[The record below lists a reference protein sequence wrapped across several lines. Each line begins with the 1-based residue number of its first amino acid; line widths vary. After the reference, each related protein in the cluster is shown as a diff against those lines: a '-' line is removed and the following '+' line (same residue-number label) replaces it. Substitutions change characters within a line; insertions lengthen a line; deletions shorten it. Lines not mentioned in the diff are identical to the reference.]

1 MAAPAGVSV
10 LQLFANDTN
19 HLFYTEGMKSP
30 HRIPSVLPQMSRRLC
45 AAGILS
51 VLLAAPSAFAAE
63 DARTRDEV
71 VHLLD
76 YLGRSGCQFNRNGTW
91 YDAQKARAHLEEKYA
106 YLQKRDMVPN
116 AQAFIERAASTS
128 SMSGKPYE
136 VRCGTAPAVPSGRWL
151 GDELQRYRAAHSS
164 AK

>member
-1 MAAPAGVSV
+1 MSSV
-10 LQLFANDTN
+10 PLTL
-19 HLFYTEGMKSP
+19 
-30 HRIPSVLPQMSRRLC
+30 SRRLC
-45 AAGILS
+45 AAGLLA

-136 VRCGTAPAVPSGRWL
+136 VRCGTAQAVPSARWL
-151 GDELQRYRAAHSS
+151 GDELGRYRAAHSG

>member
-1 MAAPAGVSV
+1 MTPI
-10 LQLFANDTN
+10 LLN
-19 HLFYTEGMKSP
+19 L
-30 HRIPSVLPQMSRRLC
+30 SRRLR
-45 AAGILS
+45 AAGILA

-71 VHLLD
+71 AHLLD
-76 YLGRSGCQFNRNGTW
+76 YLGHSGCQFNRNGTW

-116 AQAFIERAASTS
+116 AQAFIERAASAS

-136 VRCGTAPAVPSGRWL
+136 VRCGTAQAVPSGRWL
-151 GDELQRYRAAHSS
+151 GDELQRYRAAHGA

>member
-1 MAAPAGVSV
+1 MSSV
-10 LQLFANDTN
+10 PLNL
-19 HLFYTEGMKSP
+19 
-30 HRIPSVLPQMSRRLC
+30 SRRLR

-51 VLLAAPSAFAAE
+51 ILLAAASAPSAFAAE

-76 YLGRSGCQFNRNGTW
+76 YLGHSGCQFNRNGTW

-136 VRCGTAPAVPSGRWL
+136 VRCGTAQAVPSGRWL
-151 GDELQRYRAAHSS
+151 GDELRRYRAAH
-164 AK
+164 AGAR

>member
-1 MAAPAGVSV
+1 MSSV
-10 LQLFANDTN
+10 PLKL
-19 HLFYTEGMKSP
+19 
-30 HRIPSVLPQMSRRLC
+30 SRRLC
-45 AAGILS
+45 AAGTLS
-51 VLLAAPSAFAAE
+51 ILLAAPSAFAAE

-76 YLGRSGCQFNRNGTW
+76 YLGHSGCQFNRNGTW

-136 VRCGTAPAVPSGRWL
+136 VRCGTAQAVPSARWL
-151 GDELQRYRAAHSS
+151 GDELQRYRAAHGSS
-164 AK
+164 K

>member
-1 MAAPAGVSV
+1 MTPI
-10 LQLFANDTN
+10 LLN
-19 HLFYTEGMKSP
+19 L
-30 HRIPSVLPQMSRRLC
+30 SRRLR
-45 AAGILS
+45 AAGILA

-63 DARTRDEV
+63 DARTRGEV
-71 VHLLD
+71 AHLLD
-76 YLGRSGCQFNRNGTW
+76 YLGNSGCQFNRNGTW

-116 AQAFIERAASTS
+116 AQAFIERAASAS

-136 VRCGTAPAVPSGRWL
+136 VRCGTAQAVPSGRWL
-151 GDELQRYRAAHSS
+151 GDELQRYRAAHGA

>member
-1 MAAPAGVSV
+1 MTTI
-10 LQLFANDTN
+10 LLN
-19 HLFYTEGMKSP
+19 L
-30 HRIPSVLPQMSRRLC
+30 SRRLR
-45 AAGILS
+45 AAGVLA

-71 VHLLD
+71 AHLLD
-76 YLGRSGCQFNRNGTW
+76 YLGHSGCQFNRNGTW
-91 YDAQKARAHLEEKYA
+91 YEAQKARAHLEEKYA

-116 AQAFIERAASTS
+116 AQAFIERAASAS

-136 VRCGTAPAVPSGRWL
+136 VRCGTARAVPSGRWL
-151 GDELQRYRAAHSS
+151 GDELQRYRAAHGA

>member
-1 MAAPAGVSV
+1 MTTI
-10 LQLFANDTN
+10 LLN
-19 HLFYTEGMKSP
+19 L
-30 HRIPSVLPQMSRRLC
+30 SRRLR
-45 AAGILS
+45 AAGILA

-71 VHLLD
+71 AHLLD
-76 YLGRSGCQFNRNGTW
+76 YLGHSGCQFNRNGTW

-116 AQAFIERAASTS
+116 AQAFIERAASAS

-136 VRCGTAPAVPSGRWL
+136 VRCGTAQAVPSGRWL
-151 GDELQRYRAAHSS
+151 GDELRRYRAAHGA

>member
-1 MAAPAGVSV
+1 MNNPDYLPAVPLS
-10 LQLFANDTN
+10 L
-19 HLFYTEGMKSP
+19 
-30 HRIPSVLPQMSRRLC
+30 SRRLC

-51 VLLAAPSAFAAE
+51 LLLAAPSAFAAE

-106 YLQKRDMVPN
+106 YLQKHDMVPN

-136 VRCGTAPAVPSGRWL
+136 VRCGTAQAVPSGRWL

>member
-1 MAAPAGVSV
+1 MSSV
-10 LQLFANDTN
+10 LLN
-19 HLFYTEGMKSP
+19 L
-30 HRIPSVLPQMSRRLC
+30 SRRLC

-51 VLLAAPSAFAAE
+51 ILLGASSAFAAE

-76 YLGRSGCQFNRNGTW
+76 YLGHSGCQFNRNGTW

-164 AK
+164 AR

>member
-1 MAAPAGVSV
+1 MNNRYCFPA
-10 LQLFANDTN
+10 
-19 HLFYTEGMKSP
+19 
-30 HRIPSVLPQMSRRLC
+30 LPLALSRRLC

-51 VLLAAPSAFAAE
+51 FLLAAPSAFAAE

-71 VHLLD
+71 AHLLD

-136 VRCGTAPAVPSGRWL
+136 VRCGAAQAVPSGRWL
-151 GDELQRYRAAHSS
+151 GDELQRYRAAHGS